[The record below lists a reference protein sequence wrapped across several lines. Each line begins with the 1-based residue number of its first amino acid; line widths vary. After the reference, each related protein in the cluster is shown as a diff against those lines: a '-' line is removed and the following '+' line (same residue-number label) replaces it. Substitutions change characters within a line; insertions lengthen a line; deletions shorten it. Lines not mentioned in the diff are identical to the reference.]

1 MKKKYKWFSNKK
13 GYGYIEYKED
23 GKVII
28 YLSTG
33 NDSKEIE
40 LTETKKEA

>member
-1 MKKKYKWFSNKK
+1 MKRKIKWFSNNN

-28 YLSTG
+28 YLSTE